1 MRPSEILEKHRPEI
15 RQIIQDNKAKNP
27 RVFGSVIRGEDVEE
41 SDLDIIVD
49 PSDELTYVD
58 IDAIMVALEKRF
70 SLKVDIATP
79 NTLPIK
85 FREKVINSAIP
96 LWKN

>member
-58 IDAIMVALEKRF
+58 IGAIMAALEKRF
-70 SLKVDIATP
+70 SLKVNIATP
-79 NTLPIK
+79 NALPIK

-96 LWKN
+96 L